1 MSELFT
7 SGRVIDI
14 ILAAMVLEAI
24 LLLLY
29 RRRSGA
35 GPTLA
40 QTIANLLSG
49 AMIMLAVRSALTDS
63 GWETTAVF
71 LLSAF
76 AAHIVDL
83 KLRMGARR

>member
-1 MSELFT
+1 LSELFT

-14 ILAAMVLEAI
+14 ILAAMALEAI

-29 RRRSGA
+29 RRRSGT

-40 QTIANLLSG
+40 QTIANLMSG

-63 GWETTAVF
+63 SWKTTAVF
-71 LLSAF
+71 LLSSF